1 MRCGELLVADTAL
14 PVIKGVIAALKA
26 AGAVVALVVDRVY
39 SDVPQGATFPYIQV
53 SIQSEPFAANDFSG
67 QQHTVQIQTFSRKAS
82 KAEALQVR
90 AAALNALDR
99 NEAAISLDSG
109 TLVKCEYS
117 GVSDAFIE
125 DDGKTWQAVGELEV
139 IVV

>member
-1 MRCGELLVADTAL
+1 MADTAL
-14 PVIKGVIAALKA
+14 SVIKGVIAVLKTT
-26 AGAVVALVVDRVY
+26 GAVTSIVGQRIYTDA
-39 SDVPQGATFPYIQV
+39 PQSASFPYLVV

-67 QQHTVQIQTFSRKAS
+67 QSHTVRLQSFSR
-82 KAEALQVR
+82 EAGAQQ
-90 AAALNALDR
+90 ALNIRKAAIEALDR
-99 NEAAISLDSG
+99 KETAITLDEG

-117 GVSDAFIE
+117 GFSDSFIE

>member
-1 MRCGELLVADTAL
+1 MADTAL
-14 PVIKGVIAALKA
+14 PIIKGVIAALKA
-26 AGAVVALVVDRVY
+26 SGPVTALVGDRIY
-39 SDVPQGATFPYIQV
+39 SDVPQGATFPYILIGV
-53 SIQSEPFAANDFSG
+53 GSEPFAANDFSG
-67 QQHTVQIQTFSRKAS
+67 QSHTVRLQTFSRKAS

-99 NEAAISLDSG
+99 NEDAIVLDSG

-117 GVSDAFIE
+117 GFSDVFPE

>member
-1 MRCGELLVADTAL
+1 MADTAL
-14 PVIKGVIAALKA
+14 SVIKAAIVTLKA
-26 AGAVVALVVDRVY
+26 DSGVTALVGAAVFTEA
-39 SDVPQGATFPYIQV
+39 PQAQTFPYIVV

-67 QQHTVQIQTFSRKAS
+67 QSHQLRIQAFSRKAGV
-82 KAEALQVR
+82 KEALEVR

-99 NEAAISLDSG
+99 HEENIVLDVS

-117 GVSDAFIE
+117 GLSDAFIE